1 MTYSR
6 TDGDIAGWKGARKDS
21 GKSSRFKK
29 KYHRRQILEA
39 MNSYTA
45 RQRRDILKETIDKTG
60 MSERTFDGLWKQLK
74 TFEEITESQE
84 GKWTKI

>member
-6 TDGDIAGWKGARKDS
+6 TDGDIAGWKERVKDS
-21 GKSSRFKK
+21 GKSSRFKS

-39 MNSYTA
+39 MNACTA
-45 RQRRDILKETIDKTG
+45 RQRKDILKETIDKTG
-60 MSERTFDGLWKQLK
+60 MAERTFDSLWKQLK

-84 GKWTKI
+84 GKWTRN